1 MWMDMNRNAL
11 PERKQVILFN
21 VGSVLDYLGVG
32 FLVSHAV
39 HLLILRVSA
48 DLPETLFALAV
59 GLGLTMMLPY
69 KWSKRWLR
77 IQSFA
82 LISSYILVFGIFV
95 YTRSAPGFQ
104 SLSSAAA

>member
-39 HLLILRVSA
+39 TLLILRVSA
-48 DLPETLFALAV
+48 DLPETLFSLTV

-69 KWSKRWLR
+69 KWSKRWLG

-104 SLSSAAA
+104 SLGSAAA